1 MMYSSFN
8 GACMIFLAFLLAT
21 HSSVAAFSVPVA
33 SFGVVTRHHN
43 HQRRVFTIR
52 QTCRIS
58 MVSSESTS
66 TAEALSADFQKKQQL
81 LQQALKKPGKTLAVA
96 LEYYHHPAGTDKNIN
111 SKNNKKS
118 MTLGDLSTLS
128 YQLRKAM
135 VSALV
140 TADLAAAAEFVSEQA
155 SAAGNFPGPCP
166 VIYSG
171 DRPDEAMAAGVTAV
185 VLSVAEAHVA
195 ATEVSTTTASD
206 KKIPIIWKVDSCD
219 DVNWVITERVQESMA
234 FWVDAGNEN
243 AASICEAL
251 PTGSVVIASTEAM
264 MPDNAEIASSRAL
277 VKTTAGVVTCI
288 LLRQACVGDTED
300 MEYANFVVSRLAKKR
315 SSSFDVSGLTSTSTT
330 WLRKKRAT
338 AADGVKE

>member
-8 GACMIFLAFLLAT
+8 GACMIIVAFLLAA

-33 SFGVVTRHHN
+33 SFGIVTRHHR
-43 HQRRVFTIR
+43 HQRTFTFR
-52 QTCRIS
+52 QTCRVS

-66 TAEALSADFQKKQQL
+66 TAEAFSAEFQKKQQL

-96 LEYYHHPAGTDKNIN
+96 LEYYHDAAGTDKSVN

-118 MTLGDLSTLS
+118 MTRGDLSTLS
-128 YQLRKAM
+128 WQLRKTM

-166 VIYSG
+166 VIYTG
-171 DRPDEAMAAGVTAV
+171 DRPDEAVVAGVTAV
-185 VLSVAEAHVA
+185 VLSVVEARAA
-195 ATEVSTTTASD
+195 ATAVTTDTSD
-206 KKIPIIWKVDSCD
+206 KKVPIIWKVDSCD
-219 DVNWVITERVQESMA
+219 DVNWVMTKRVQEGMA
-234 FWVDAGNEN
+234 FLVDADNEN

-251 PTGSVVIASTEAM
+251 PTGSVVMASMEAM
-264 MPDNAEIASSRAL
+264 MPDNGEIASSRAL
-277 VKTTAGVVTCI
+277 VKTAAGVVTCI

-315 SSSFDVSGLTSTSTT
+315 SSAFDVSGLTSTSTT

-338 AADGVKE
+338 VTNPVKE